1 MMLAE
6 EIASNRRLTRI
17 QPRANLI
24 TFEMRQQKRM
34 KTAKS
39 HRDVKIVKELIAD
52 FGQYTGIH
60 GLNRT
65 FAMNVSILQRLFWT
79 IGFLCALAMMIYVIQ
94 MLATRYNKQQFKT
107 VINSTNYPIYRI
119 VFPEIYLCNDNR
131 LNWARFAAAKENF
144 LRPEHHNTE
153 LEQLFTEVVALY
165 DTFSFGTFDRFKNLS
180 TRPLKD
186 LDYVNFTSVA
196 QFMSWRCDELLKN
209 CVWQHRP
216 MNCCDIFMARRSL
229 FGFCM
234 AFNTLETA
242 EAKLRQ
248 KFDDKWPWHVAKNG
262 AYNGLNVQVR
272 INERLQSPFSQ
283 NQKGIMFMIMEPGV
297 WFSYP
302 NKVKLS
308 DKLYVR
314 MYAKLSFYDQTTQR
328 IPSRVRNC
336 VFDQERNSLDFKT
349 LLNHDYKFEN
359 CQAECLQEY
368 TMRFCNCTMDI
379 FFPPSQYPPCK
390 LSDMPCLA
398 KYNINFGN
406 ATALFLGC
414 SLISAVELVYY
425 FCIYFPQRL
434 WRVNSKVKTP
444 LKRISYNYDGKLL
457 EKWMMKLLEKNTL
470 ITITAVIFTVDC
482 NVNEVVFL
490 RQKAAH
496 HGHCHCH

>member
-1 MMLAE
+1 
-6 EIASNRRLTRI
+6 
-17 QPRANLI
+17 
-24 TFEMRQQKRM
+24 
-34 KTAKS
+34 
-39 HRDVKIVKELIAD
+39 
-52 FGQYTGIH
+52 
-60 GLNRT
+60 
-65 FAMNVSILQRLFWT
+65 MNVSILQRLFWT

-398 KYNINFGN
+398 KYNNRLLHFEQSDEREYIPLDVQELGMTCNCYLNCLSLAYFIDIRTFFLPDVTQEPNNSFVNIDFHFQYDTIVVFRTTVVYTWVDLLVNFGN

-457 EKWMMKLLEKNTL
+457 EKWMMKLLEKIL
-470 ITITAVIFTVDC
+470 
-482 NVNEVVFL
+482 
-490 RQKAAH
+490 
-496 HGHCHCH
+496 